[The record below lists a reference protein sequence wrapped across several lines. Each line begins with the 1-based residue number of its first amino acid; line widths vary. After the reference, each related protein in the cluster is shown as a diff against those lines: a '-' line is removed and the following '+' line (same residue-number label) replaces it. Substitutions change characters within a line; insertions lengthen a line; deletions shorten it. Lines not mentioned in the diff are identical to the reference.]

1 VETEAIGSGA
11 GAPDTA
17 TEATAQLAAKLA
29 ATEGEL
35 VKARVAREID
45 VALLTAGVTDL
56 EAGRVLVEKQV
67 EALGAKDPGAEDG
80 ALVKQ
85 AVAAVRKKQAYL
97 FGGRSGS
104 MPTGATGAIRRRD
117 LGESAAD
124 GAAKRALATGDRK
137 AVLEYLR
144 LKRGV

>member
-1 VETEAIGSGA
+1 METDVDGRGVGSQDA
-11 GAPDTA
+11 A
-17 TEATAQLAAKLA
+17 TEETAQLAAKLA
-29 ATEGEL
+29 IAEGEL

-45 VALLTAGVTDL
+45 VALLTAGVMDL
-56 EAGRVLVEKQV
+56 EAGRALVEKHVSELSQKSGG
-67 EALGAKDPGAEDG
+67 EENA
-80 ALVKQ
+80 ALVSQ

-97 FGGRSGS
+97 FAAKGS
-104 MPTGATGAIRRRD
+104 LPSGATGPAKRKD

-137 AVLEYLR
+137 ALLEYLR

>member
-1 VETEAIGSGA
+1 VETDVIGSGV
-11 GAPDTA
+11 GAADTA

-29 ATEGEL
+29 AAEGEL

-45 VALLTAGVTDL
+45 VALLTAGVADL

-67 EALGAKDPGAEDG
+67 SELSQKDGGEDPA

-97 FGGRSGS
+97 FAAKGS
-104 MPTGATGAIRRRD
+104 MPAGATGAIKRRD

>member
-1 VETEAIGSGA
+1 MEMDVTGSDVGSQ
-11 GAPDTA
+11 DSA
-17 TEATAQLAAKLA
+17 TEATAQLAARLA
-29 ATEGEL
+29 AAEGEL

-45 VALLTAGVTDL
+45 VALLTAGVMDL
-56 EAGRVLVEKQV
+56 EAGRALVEKQV
-67 EALGAKDPGAEDG
+67 AELAQKDRGEESA

-97 FGGRSGS
+97 FAAKGSLPSGA
-104 MPTGATGAIRRRD
+104 MGPAKRRD

-137 AVLEYLR
+137 ALLEYLR
-144 LKRGV
+144 LKRGM

>member
-1 VETEAIGSGA
+1 MEIDVTGSDVGSQ
-11 GAPDTA
+11 DSA
-17 TEATAQLAAKLA
+17 TEATAQLAARLA
-29 ATEGEL
+29 AAEGEL

-56 EAGRVLVEKQV
+56 EAGRALTEKHV
-67 EALGAKDPGAEDG
+67 AELARKDGSEESA

-97 FGGRSGS
+97 FPVKGS
-104 MPTGATGAIRRRD
+104 LPSGATGPAKRRD
-117 LGESAAD
+117 LSESAAD

-137 AVLEYLR
+137 ALLEYLR